1 MKLDLGLPSWNV
13 AQIDDITL
21 GQAYTTK
28 VEKLDE
34 AMDPHYRAGMTAAY
48 DGKKASANPHDKFSM
63 EHKLWKQGHK
73 DNYRPVPKDAK
84 SVKEENEIEEQKQ
97 KYTSKNDTQ
106 DELNSRPGAWRGDV
120 SMSNRTKKDGSPSK
134 EERYQ
139 QYNLKQR
146 ILMKKKTGGLT
157 GPKGALPE
165 ETEMN
170 EELYKFKEPIKL
182 RGKRGEDVT
191 VHGYESYRDVFKGSP
206 YGKKM
211 AGNNQDVWPDMHV
224 HPDDHHKLPKSLK
237 DIYRLAGKD
246 MKEETESLQEAKP
259 KTIPMGAARHPAAAP
274 GHPNHAQWLA
284 AQPKRPSKA
293 PKSPSVRYGKP
304 IDTSDP
310 KLHKALEDH
319 FGGTFQHFDT
329 DPKHGHT
336 AEGHPVMHARV
347 RHSYTADDFG
357 VPDDEMQDTDEAH
370 SARVIRKG
378 GKYHVM
384 FQGEKMHESA
394 IMKMV
399 LDKLNK

>member
-34 AMDPHYRAGMTAAY
+34 AMDPHYRAGMNAAY

-73 DNYRPVPKDAK
+73 DNYRPAPKDAK
-84 SVKEENEIEEQKQ
+84 TVKEESEIDEQAKWRSNPRAHREVDDDDQ
-97 KYTSKNDTQ
+97 YSDDAPIDTRKVAYGDEKSDPLDRRPQNWRSKAD
-106 DELNSRPGAWRGDV
+106 LAKR
-120 SMSNRTKKDGSPSK
+120 MTKKGKPTASEKGMQKITKDLIQFTHDS
-134 EERYQ
+134 
-139 QYNLKQR
+139 
-146 ILMKKKTGGLT
+146 GGIS
-157 GPKGALPE
+157 GPKGRLPE
-165 ETEMN
+165 ETE
-170 EELYKFKEPIKL
+170 YGIK
-182 RGKRGEDVT
+182 GTDDVT
-191 VHGYESYRDVFKGSP
+191 VKGNT
-206 YGKKM
+206 YKYN
-211 AGNNQDVWPDMHV
+211 AD
-224 HPDDHHKLPKSLK
+224 K
-237 DIYRLAGKD
+237 DRHELV
-246 MKEETESLQEAKP
+246 KEETESLQEAKP

-274 GHPNHAQWLA
+274 GHPNHHQWLA
-284 AQPKRPSKA
+284 AQPKRPAKA
-293 PKSPSVRYGKP
+293 PSVHYGKP

-347 RHSYTADDFG
+347 RHSYTANDFG